1 MDKFSFF
8 FAFYGLILGLAV
20 AELLIG
26 LARLIRARAVR
37 QIEARTALM
46 ALFIFVSI
54 CATWIDAFQLLD
66 YATLDF
72 QGLAAPVL
80 AATCYFLAATVVFPT
95 DAEELSD
102 LGRYFTEHKTFIV
115 GLLFAAEWL
124 ITYTL
129 LPAMAERI
137 EKDPAFLWYWLLP
150 YNLLTKGTYIALLL
164 ARRRNLIIA
173 LEIALLFLFLVPY
186 WSAGALP
193 RFLAN
198 TFG

>member
-54 CATWIDAFQLLD
+54 CETWIDAFKLLD

-80 AATCYFLAATVVFPT
+80 AAT
-95 DAEELSD
+95 
-102 LGRYFTEHKTFIV
+102 
-115 GLLFAAEWL
+115 
-124 ITYTL
+124 
-129 LPAMAERI
+129 
-137 EKDPAFLWYWLLP
+137 
-150 YNLLTKGTYIALLL
+150 
-164 ARRRNLIIA
+164 
-173 LEIALLFLFLVPY
+173 
-186 WSAGALP
+186 
-193 RFLAN
+193 
-198 TFG
+198 